1 MTDAA
6 TPAVEVRPLSQ
17 TKDIRGWLRVPHA
30 IYGDDPHWVAPL
42 DFFERRR
49 IDPRN
54 PFFRFADAEF
64 FVAYRD
70 GRPVGRIS
78 AQVNRR
84 HLEQHRDN
92 TGHFGFFDVP
102 DDGAVADALLDAARD
117 WLAARGMTRMAGPF
131 SLSVNEE
138 CGLLVEGF
146 GKRAAVM
153 VPQSA
158 PWQSG
163 LLERRGFSGIADLL
177 EFHHD
182 PEASLSSFQWA
193 TDRIAK
199 QARVTVR
206 RFDRARL
213 DSELDLM
220 LDIFNAGW
228 RTNWGFV
235 PLSRAE
241 VDYGVGSLRPLF
253 RDEFGAFVMVDGK
266 EAGFSLVLPDIN
278 AVIKTFR
285 GRLFPF
291 NVFRLL
297 TAFLFRRIRSSRLVL
312 FGLRPEFQS
321 GSPGGLSVIALW
333 LAILRDF
340 PKVCPQWN
348 APGGEKGIIYYVW
361 VLKQNRPLV
370 RLLTGFFGG
379 PVKTY
384 RVYAREM

>member
-1 MTDAA
+1 MADAA
-6 TPAVEVRPLSQ
+6 APAVAVRPLSQ

-64 FVAYRD
+64 FVAYRQ

-84 HLEQHRDN
+84 HLEQHRDK

-102 DDGAVADALLDAARD
+102 DDEAVAGALLDAARG
-117 WLAARGMTRMAGPF
+117 WLAARGMTKMAGPF

-146 GKRAAVM
+146 GTRAAVM

-158 PWQSG
+158 PWQAG
-163 LLERRGFSGIADLL
+163 LLERRGFSGDADLL

-182 PEASLSSFQWA
+182 PAAPLSSFRWA

-199 QARVTVR
+199 QTRITVR
-206 RFDRARL
+206 HFERARL
-213 DSELDLM
+213 DAEFDLM
-220 LDIFNAGW
+220 LDIFNSGW
-228 RTNWGFV
+228 RNNWGFV
-235 PLSRAE
+235 PLSREE
-241 VDYGVGSLRPLF
+241 VDYGVGSMRSFF
-253 RDEFGAFVMVDGK
+253 RSEFGAFAMADGR
-266 EAGFSLVLPDIN
+266 EVGFSLVLPDIN
-278 AVIKTFR
+278 GIIKPFR

-291 NVFRLL
+291 NALRLVKAL
-297 TAFLFRRIRSSRLVL
+297 LFRDVRSARLVL
-312 FGLRPEFQS
+312 FGLRPDIQNDKL
-321 GSPGGLSVIALW
+321 GGLAVIALW
-333 LAILRDF
+333 LAMLRDF
-340 PKVCPQWN
+340 PKVCPKWN
-348 APGGEKGIIYYVW
+348 KPGGEKGIIYYVW

-379 PVKTY
+379 PIKTY
-384 RVYAREM
+384 RVYAREI